1 MTVTRL
7 VALVGALSLA
17 TVLGCVEEP
26 TRPTGLAA
34 PHATRERG
42 IPTFTV
48 IHMFLS
54 ASTSTGS
61 PANRVTIRANV
72 VNASSKQ
79 VWGSGCCGSADIGMT
94 VLGPDGKAVLLSDP
108 RYPFFPPDCPCGPVP
123 LRPGE
128 NLSSGF
134 TFTGTLFVPDSP
146 TYPSPT
152 YAAPAGRY
160 TVVARFGYWTE
171 GPRGS
176 RSAAVGERSTTFDW
190 RP

>member
-7 VALVGALSLA
+7 VALAGALSLA

-54 ASTSTGS
+54 ASASTGS

-123 LRPGE
+123 L
-128 NLSSGF
+128 
-134 TFTGTLFVPDSP
+134 
-146 TYPSPT
+146 
-152 YAAPAGRY
+152 
-160 TVVARFGYWTE
+160 
-171 GPRGS
+171 
-176 RSAAVGERSTTFDW
+176 
-190 RP
+190 